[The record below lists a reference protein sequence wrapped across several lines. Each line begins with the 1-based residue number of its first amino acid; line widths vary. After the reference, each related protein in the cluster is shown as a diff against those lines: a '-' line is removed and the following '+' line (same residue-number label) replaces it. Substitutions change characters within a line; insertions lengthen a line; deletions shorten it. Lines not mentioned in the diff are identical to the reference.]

1 MRKPSDPHGKSAA
14 KAEVGGI
21 HKALRCGGGS
31 RAALPAGCVACD
43 GHGDQ
48 IETADTAVRR
58 IEVKKPLPFAI
69 RRRPTCSAS
78 SRERSTHRFG
88 FSARHRGRAANFN
101 YCK

>member
-1 MRKPSDPHGKSAA
+1 MKRFVAGADRGQH
-14 KAEVGGI
+14 
-21 HKALRCGGGS
+21 C
-31 RAALPAGCVACD
+31 LPDVACG

-88 FSARHRGRAANFN
+88 FSARHRGRAANF
-101 YCK
+101 